1 MLPDVV
7 VPVPVVDCDCV
18 AVDVPVPEYA
28 LVVPDVPVDE
38 FVLELV
44 PFVPEDVD
52 ELLFELLVLDEL
64 LRPSTFTL
72 GWSCAHCVR

>member
-1 MLPDVV
+1 MVEVV
-7 VPVPVVDCDCV
+7 VPVPVVDCDWV
-18 AVDVPVPEYA
+18 AVDVPVPEYV

-38 FVLELV
+38 FVLV